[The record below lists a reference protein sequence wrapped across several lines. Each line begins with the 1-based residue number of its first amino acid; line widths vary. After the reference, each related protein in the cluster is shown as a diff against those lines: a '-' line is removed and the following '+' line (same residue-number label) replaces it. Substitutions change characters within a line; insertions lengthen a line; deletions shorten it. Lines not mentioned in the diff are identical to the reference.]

1 MTMRHDGCSCQRVME
16 SDTSE
21 KRIFHYVQQELP
33 NRYFA
38 VVRMTWRDDDRK
50 VAQVDEVK
58 LIDEGIDTI
67 EGFTEVARKAMLGGA
82 DISMICPYDP
92 EHLGLNEE

>member
-1 MTMRHDGCSCQRVME
+1 MMMRHDGCSYQRVME

-38 VVRMTWRDDDRK
+38 VVRMTWRDNNRK
-50 VAQVDEVK
+50 VVQVDEIK
-58 LIDEGIDTI
+58 LIDEGVDTI
-67 EGFTEVARKAMLGGA
+67 EGFADVAKQAMLGGA

>member
-1 MTMRHDGCSCQRVME
+1 MTMRHDGGSCQRVME

-38 VVRMTWRDDDRK
+38 VERMTWRDDDRK

>member
-1 MTMRHDGCSCQRVME
+1 MTMRHDGGSCQRVME

-38 VVRMTWRDDDRK
+38 VVRMEWRDDDNK
-50 VAQVDEVK
+50 IVQVDEAR
-58 LIDEGIDTI
+58 LIDEGVDTI
-67 EGFTEVARKAMLGGA
+67 EAFVEVAKQAMFGGA

-92 EHLGLNEE
+92 EHLGLDEE

>member
-1 MTMRHDGCSCQRVME
+1 MMMRHDGDSYQRVME

-38 VVRMTWRDDDRK
+38 VVRMERRDNDGK
-50 VAQVDEVK
+50 IVQVDEVK
-58 LIDEGIDTI
+58 LIDEGVDTI
-67 EGFTEVARKAMLGGA
+67 EGFVEVARKAMLGGA
-82 DISMICPYDP
+82 DISMICPYNP
-92 EHLGLNEE
+92 EHLGLDEE

>member
-1 MTMRHDGCSCQRVME
+1 MTMRHDGDSCQRVME

-38 VVRMTWRDDDRK
+38 VVRMEWRDDDGK
-50 VAQVDEVK
+50 ILQVDEAR
-58 LIDEGIDTI
+58 LIDEGVDTI
-67 EGFTEVARKAMLGGA
+67 EAFVEVARKAMLGGA

-92 EHLGLNEE
+92 EHLGLDEE

>member
-1 MTMRHDGCSCQRVME
+1 MTMRHDGGSCQRVME

-50 VAQVDEVK
+50 VVQVDEAK

>member
-1 MTMRHDGCSCQRVME
+1 MMMRHDGGSCQRVME

-38 VVRMTWRDDDRK
+38 VVRMEWRDDDGK
-50 VAQVDEVK
+50 ILQVDEAR
-58 LIDEGIDTI
+58 LIDEGVDTI
-67 EGFTEVARKAMLGGA
+67 EAFVEVARKAMLGGA

-92 EHLGLNEE
+92 GHLGLNEE

>member
-1 MTMRHDGCSCQRVME
+1 MMTRHDGDSCQRVMQ

-21 KRIFHYVQQELP
+21 RRIFHYVQQELP

-38 VVRMTWRDDDRK
+38 VVRMEWRDNDGEI
-50 VAQVDEVK
+50 VQVDEVK
-58 LIDEGIDTI
+58 LIDEGVDTI
-67 EGFTEVARKAMLGGA
+67 EGFVAVARKAMLGGA

-92 EHLGLNEE
+92 EHLGLNKE

>member
-1 MTMRHDGCSCQRVME
+1 MMMRHDGCSCQRVME

-38 VVRMTWRDDDRK
+38 VVRMTWRDNDRK
-50 VAQVDEVK
+50 VVQVDEVK
-58 LIDEGIDTI
+58 LIDEGVDTI
-67 EGFTEVARKAMLGGA
+67 EGFTDVARKAMLGGA

>member
-1 MTMRHDGCSCQRVME
+1 MTMRHDGGSCQRVME

-38 VVRMTWRDDDRK
+38 VVRMEWRDNDGEIL
-50 VAQVDEVK
+50 QVDEVK
-58 LIDEGIDTI
+58 LIDEYGRTMDLNGTDFAFTLSLTTI
-67 EGFTEVARKAMLGGA
+67 YSQT
-82 DISMICPYDP
+82 S
-92 EHLGLNEE
+92 

>member
-1 MTMRHDGCSCQRVME
+1 MMMRHDGDSCQRVMQ

-21 KRIFHYVQQELP
+21 RRIFHYVQQELP

-38 VVRMTWRDDDRK
+38 VVRMEWRDDDGEI
-50 VAQVDEVK
+50 VQVDEVK
-58 LIDEGIDTI
+58 LIDEGVDTI
-67 EGFTEVARKAMLGGA
+67 EGFVAVARKAMLGGA

-92 EHLGLNEE
+92 EHLGLDKE

>member
-1 MTMRHDGCSCQRVME
+1 MTMRHDGGSCQRVME
-16 SDTSE
+16 PDTSE

-38 VVRMTWRDDDRK
+38 VVRMEWRDDDDK
-50 VAQVDEVK
+50 ILQVDEAR
-58 LIDEGIDTI
+58 LIDEGVDTI
-67 EGFTEVARKAMLGGA
+67 EAFVEVAKQAMLNGA

-92 EHLGLNEE
+92 KHLGLDEE

>member
-1 MTMRHDGCSCQRVME
+1 MMMRHDGDSCQRVME

-38 VVRMTWRDDDRK
+38 VVRMEWRDDDGK
-50 VAQVDEVK
+50 IVQVDEAK
-58 LIDEGIDTI
+58 LIDEGVDTI
-67 EGFTEVARKAMLGGA
+67 EGFTEVARKAMIGGA

-92 EHLGLNEE
+92 EHLGLDAS